1 MKKRNAK
8 YAADGGNSEVLEW
21 SRANGCPEEEE
32 EGEEEGEEEESEE
45 EG

>member
-21 SRANGCPEEEE
+21 ARANGCPEEEE
-32 EGEEEGEEEESEE
+32 EEGEEEETEE